1 MSQYIRGTTG
11 QMRVILTSANTK
23 IFRALLS
30 IASAALLI
38 RMMGMFSQVVI
49 TSRFGEGAA
58 MDAYFVASAL
68 PIMIAQ
74 LLSSAIEASVI
85 PVFTRVR
92 ARGKAEQA
100 SILFSTT
107 LNLLLIGAALLTV
120 MLFLFRDQVIHISAP
135 AIDPL
140 RMGIANSLA
149 PIIYPVLFLM
159 MVIGFLE
166 CILNAEGQFGWPS
179 YAGLLVP
186 ATTAVCVILL
196 GRSQGVVMLCVGMV
210 VGLCL
215 QLGAFIVRTR
225 RANIVYRP
233 IIDLR
238 NPAIGSILITAWPA
252 LLGGLISQTS
262 PFVDQVFASFLST
275 GSISTLNYALKLIS
289 VPTGVIFVSVG
300 RAALPYLSQQAAI
313 SDMKAFRGTLHFYLW
328 IVGIGT
334 MVMSLLMLLLAHPL
348 VQLLFQ
354 HGAFTP
360 EDTSRTA
367 ATFMGFV
374 PGLVPMSFAFIA
386 TRAFSALGKTRFL
399 LLMSIYNVIANILF
413 DALFARLWQSEGIAI
428 ATSAVYFGAMVLLFF
443 LLKRTVGSIDF
454 FSVPPEILAFFKKLP
469 IFPSVGKLMLRI
481 GIVMVVF
488 SAGIIGIFL
497 NGLYTLRI
505 SLGSVAILAFLRYR
519 YALLIT
525 WILLDVFISSTL
537 TIFTGNNFDTALTV
551 PTLLL
556 MTRVPISLAFKRLP
570 ALAVL
575 LLYLSW
581 VFAGIGISQIGVGA
595 FLTNWI
601 LLVDYVAVCVLLIH
615 VITTR
620 RRMMGLIDTIL
631 LVSLFVALY
640 GIYGFFTHQN
650 GVFDPFTLVFRIFS
664 LFNASPP
671 LALFLSLFIPL
682 MIYRTFTLRG
692 FLRIGGLVGVLILL
706 VGVVLTFTR
715 TAYISVPLSILM
727 MMCFLPSRKMKMRL
741 FGGIFVL
748 TVLAVLLA
756 TVGHLPIFD
765 RFVTQDI
772 STLNGRTYLWQALLD
787 HFDATQLL
795 GNGLEASNI
804 LLTNLQVGYRGVVGT
819 APHSLI
825 LGTLYDHGIIGV
837 LLLLAVF
844 FTLFV
849 NLLRGILRATGEHR
863 VLFAAAMAVFVSVAV
878 QSLDSNDFWD
888 QSICL
893 YFWMIM
899 ALPFA
904 AYWSMQQAAEIE
916 EDIADR
922 PTLPGVIITT
932 NTQERSGLSDHEG
945 SRMQK
950 HEPERP
956 EKGYMV

>member
-1 MSQYIRGTTG
+1 
-11 QMRVILTSANTK
+11 
-23 IFRALLS
+23 
-30 IASAALLI
+30 
-38 RMMGMFSQVVI
+38 MMGRFSQVVI

-74 LLSSAIEASVI
+74 LLSSAIEASFI
-85 PVFTRVR
+85 PVFARVR

-120 MLFLFRDQVIHISAP
+120 VLFLFRDQVIHISAP
-135 AIDPL
+135 ALDPL
-140 RMGIANSLA
+140 RMGIASRLT
-149 PIIYPVLFLM
+149 PIIYPVLLLM

-186 ATTAVCVILL
+186 ATTATCVILL

-238 NPAIGSILITAWPA
+238 NPAIGSILIAAWPA

-262 PFVDQVFASFLST
+262 PFVDQVVASFLST

-328 IVGIGT
+328 IVGMGT
-334 MVMSLLMLLLAHPL
+334 IVMSLLMLLLAHPL

-367 ATFMGFV
+367 VTFMGFV

-386 TRAFSALGKTRFL
+386 TRAFSALGKTRVL

-454 FSVPPEILAFFKKLP
+454 FSVPPEILAFFKKLH
-469 IFPSVGKLMLRI
+469 IFPSLGKLMLRI

-570 ALAVL
+570 ALAML

-650 GVFDPFTLVFRIFS
+650 GVFDPITSVFRIFS
-664 LFNASPP
+664 VFSASPS
-671 LALFLSLFIPL
+671 LALFLSMSIPL
-682 MIYRTFTLRG
+682 MMYRTFTLQG
-692 FLRIGGLVGVLILL
+692 SLRVAGSLGVLVLL
-706 VGVVLTFTR
+706 VALALTFTR
-715 TAYISVPLSILM
+715 SAYISVPVSIIIM
-727 MMCFLPSRKMKMRL
+727 IFFLPSRKMKAGL
-741 FGGIFVL
+741 LGSIFLLSIIV
-748 TVLAVLLA
+748 VLLA
-756 TVGHLPIFD
+756 TVGNVPLFQ
-765 RFVTQDI
+765 RFFNQDI
-772 STLNGRTYLWQALLD
+772 LTLNNRTYLWQALLD
-787 HFDATQLL
+787 HFDATKLL
-795 GNGLEASNI
+795 GNGLQASNI
-804 LLTNLQVGYRGVVGT
+804 LLTQLRISYHGVFGT
-819 APHSLI
+819 APQNLMLS
-825 LGTLYDHGIIGV
+825 TLYDHGIIGV
-837 LLLLAVF
+837 ILLCVVF
-844 FTLFV
+844 LTLFG
-849 NLLRGILRATGEHR
+849 NLLRGIRRATREHR
-863 VLFAAAMAVFVSVAV
+863 LLFAAAMAVFVTMII
-878 QSLDSNDFWD
+878 QSFYSEDLWN

-893 YFWMIM
+893 YFWVIM
-899 ALPFA
+899 TLPFVL
-904 AYWSMQQAAEIE
+904 YWPVEQVAEIE
-916 EDIADR
+916 DDVADI
-922 PTLPGVIITT
+922 PTLPKIPTAIGREQASIPTMSGVGRHISHSKEITY
-932 NTQERSGLSDHEG
+932 GG
-945 SRMQK
+945 
-950 HEPERP
+950 
-956 EKGYMV
+956 